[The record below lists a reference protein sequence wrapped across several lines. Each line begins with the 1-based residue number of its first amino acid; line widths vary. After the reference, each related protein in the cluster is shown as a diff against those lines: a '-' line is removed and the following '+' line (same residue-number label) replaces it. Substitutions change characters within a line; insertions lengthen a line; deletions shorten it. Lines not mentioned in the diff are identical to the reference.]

1 MKGKMT
7 TMAKREIRPIG
18 PEVVEQYLE
27 VYLNAYPAFKS
38 LDDECRQFYREK
50 TIFDMTNDKEVD
62 FIGMFDGDKLI
73 ATMKLV
79 NFQMNVYGRMQPAVG
94 LMSLAVHPLFKK
106 QGAALAMVR
115 YYEAYAAERSDIA
128 VLLPFRMDFYR
139 KMGYGLGGK
148 MDEYHI
154 PTLHLPK
161 CKDLSHIRLLS
172 REDIDAVLA
181 CHTAF
186 AKANHGMLIKYEEEI
201 RDMRADE
208 STIRVGYEE
217 GGELVGYAAYHFAQ
231 ENDVNYTMNRI
242 VVDELI
248 YSDGTVLRAL
258 LGYLRNQTDLA
269 ETIVIRSGEEDFYH
283 LLPDAADVSG
293 NYIPFGYLQTNVSAM
308 GNMYK
313 VMDPEKFVAHTD
325 YRQFPAIDKTV
336 RFQYLD
342 EMASE
347 EKSLTVAFA
356 DGRWSV
362 AKEDAKVDAT
372 ITCAMS
378 DLSALLMNCGR
389 LASFVRLGVMT
400 IDNPAET
407 PVLDMLLYYAQ
418 KPFSNSDF

>member
-1 MKGKMT
+1 MVNERK
-7 TMAKREIRPIG
+7 IRPIG
-18 PEVVEQYLE
+18 PDDVEQYLE

-50 TIFDMTNDKEVD
+50 TTFDMTNDKEVD
-62 FIGMFDGDKLI
+62 FFGMFDGDKLI

-79 NFQMNVYGRMQPAVG
+79 NFQMNVYGELQPAVG

-106 QGAALAMVR
+106 QGVALAMIR
-115 YYEAYAAERSDIA
+115 YYEAYARERADITI
-128 VLLPFRMDFYR
+128 LLPFRMDFYR

-154 PTLHLPK
+154 PTAHLPAY
-161 CKDLSHIRLLS
+161 KDLSHVRLLS

-181 CHTAF
+181 CHTAS
-186 AKANHGMLIKYEEEI
+186 AKANHGMLIKFEEEV

-208 STIRVGYEE
+208 STVRVGYEE
-217 GGELVGYAAYHFAQ
+217 DGKLSGYAAYHFAQ
-231 ENDVNYTMNRI
+231 ENDVNYTLNRI
-242 VVDELI
+242 VVDELV
-248 YSDGTVLRAL
+248 YSSGTVLRAL
-258 LGYLRNQTDLA
+258 LGYLRNQADLA

-283 LLPDAADVSG
+283 LLIDTADVSG

-308 GNMYK
+308 ANMYK
-313 VMDPEKFVAHTD
+313 VLDPEKFVAHTA
-325 YRQFPAIDKTV
+325 YRKFPVIDKTV
-336 RFQYLD
+336 RFHYTD
-342 EMASE
+342 EMAGE
-347 EKSLTVAFA
+347 ERELAITFAGGAWRVAAA
-356 DGRWSV
+356 D
-362 AKEDAKVDAT
+362 AAADAT

-400 IDNPAET
+400 IDHPEET
-407 PVLDMLLYYAQ
+407 PILDMLLYYSQ

>member
-1 MKGKMT
+1 
-7 TMAKREIRPIG
+7 
-18 PEVVEQYLE
+18 
-27 VYLNAYPAFKS
+27 
-38 LDDECRQFYREK
+38 
-50 TIFDMTNDKEVD
+50 
-62 FIGMFDGDKLI
+62 
-73 ATMKLV
+73 
-79 NFQMNVYGRMQPAVG
+79 
-94 LMSLAVHPLFKK
+94 
-106 QGAALAMVR
+106 
-115 YYEAYAAERSDIA
+115 
-128 VLLPFRMDFYR
+128 
-139 KMGYGLGGK
+139 
-148 MDEYHI
+148 
-154 PTLHLPK
+154 
-161 CKDLSHIRLLS
+161 
-172 REDIDAVLA
+172 
-181 CHTAF
+181 
-186 AKANHGMLIKYEEEI
+186 MLIKYEEEI

-217 GGELVGYAAYHFAQ
+217 DGELVGYAAYHFVQ

-248 YSDGTVLRAL
+248 YSSGTVLRAL
-258 LGYLRNQTDLA
+258 LGYLRNQADLA

-336 RFQYLD
+336 RFRYLD

-389 LASFVRLGVMT
+389 LASFVRLGVME

>member
-1 MKGKMT
+1 MGT
-7 TMAKREIRPIG
+7 ERQIRPIG
-18 PEVVEQYLE
+18 PADVEQYLE

-50 TIFDMTNDKEVD
+50 TVRDMTEDKEVD
-62 FIGMFDGDKLI
+62 FVGMFEGEKLI

-79 NFQMNVYGRMQPAVG
+79 NFQMNNYGKMQPAVG

-106 QGAALAMVR
+106 QGVALAMVR
-115 YYEAYAAERSDIA
+115 YYEAYAAERSDVA

-172 REDIDAVLA
+172 RGDIDAVLA
-181 CHTAF
+181 CHTEF
-186 AKANHGMLIKYEEEI
+186 AKANHGMLAKYEEEI

-217 GGELVGYAAYHFAQ
+217 DDKLAGYAAYHFEQAS
-231 ENDVNYTMNRI
+231 DVNYTMNRI

-258 LGYLRNQTDLA
+258 LGYLRNQADLA

-313 VMDPEKFVAHTD
+313 ILDPEKFVAHTD
-325 YRQFPAIDKTV
+325 YRQFPQIDRTV
-336 RFQYLD
+336 RFRYLD
-342 EMASE
+342 EMAGE
-347 EKSLTVAFA
+347 EKTLTVAFA
-356 DGRWSV
+356 AGKWS
-362 AKEDAKVDAT
+362 AASPETTPDAT
-372 ITCAMS
+372 VTCAMS

-400 IDNPAET
+400 IDKPEET
-407 PVLDMLLYYAQ
+407 PVLDMLLYYNQ